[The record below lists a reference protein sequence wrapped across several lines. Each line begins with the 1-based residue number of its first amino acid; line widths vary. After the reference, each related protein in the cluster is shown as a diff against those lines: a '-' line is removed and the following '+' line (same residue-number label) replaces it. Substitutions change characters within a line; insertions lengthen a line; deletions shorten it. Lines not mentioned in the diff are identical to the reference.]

1 MAILI
6 GRNCR
11 VFIDGVDIS
20 NYVRGARI
28 DAEVN
33 SAVTTT
39 LELVAGV
46 SLVDGNIRI
55 GEGAP
60 LVSPLHDEGGVT
72 IRAIVLEG
80 QVPVGT

>member
-1 MAILI
+1 MA

-20 NYVRGARI
+20 RYVRAARI
-28 DAEVN
+28 EAEVH

-46 SLVDGNIRI
+46 SLVDGNISI
-55 GEGAP
+55 GGAP
-60 LVSPLHDEGGVT
+60 HVAPLQDESGVQ
-72 IRAIVLEG
+72 IRAIVLQG
-80 QVPVGT
+80 PVPGASDN